1 MLRMSSPSPADCGCH
16 PASADTIAQQ
26 RVLKLAL
33 ALNATMFVVG
43 LTAGLL
49 GRSSGLIADSLD
61 MLADASAYAI
71 ALLAIRRGDLFKA
84 RAAGVSG
91 CLLVVL
97 GLGVLSDIARR
108 ALLGHSPEGWVMIA
122 VASVSLVVN
131 ASVLRLLGRVRNEG
145 VHLNATWIF
154 TRVDVIA
161 NLGVIASGLVVLL
174 TPFSAADMIVGVA
187 IGLYVVKE
195 GVEILKNASEARRT
209 ARAALRPQ

>member
-1 MLRMSSPSPADCGCH
+1 M
-16 PASADTIAQQ
+16 
-26 RVLKLAL
+26 LKLAL

-71 ALLAIRRGDLFKA
+71 ALLAISRSELFKA
-84 RAAGVSG
+84 RAARVSG
-91 CLLVVL
+91 IMLTLL
-97 GLGVLSDIARR
+97 GLGVLTDVVRR
-108 ALLGHSPEGWVMIA
+108 ALGAHEPVGWLMIA
-122 VASVSLVVN
+122 VASLSLVVN
-131 ASVLRLLGRVRNEG
+131 ATVLRLLGRVRDQG

-174 TPFSAADMIVGVA
+174 TPFRFADMIVGAA
-187 IGLYVVKE
+187 IGLYVIKE
-195 GVEILKNASEARRT
+195 GFEILREAAQ
-209 ARAALRPQ
+209 ARE

>member
-1 MLRMSSPSPADCGCH
+1 MSSPSPADCGCH

-71 ALLAIRRGDLFKA
+71 ALLAISRSELFKA
-84 RAAGVSG
+84 RAARVSG
-91 CLLVVL
+91 IMLTLL
-97 GLGVLSDIARR
+97 GLGVLTDVVRR
-108 ALLGHSPEGWVMIA
+108 ALGAHEPVGWVMIA
-122 VASVSLVVN
+122 VASLSLVVN
-131 ASVLRLLGRVRNEG
+131 ATVLRLLGRVRDQG

-174 TPFSAADMIVGVA
+174 TPFRFADMIVGAA
-187 IGLYVVKE
+187 IGLYVIKE
-195 GVEILKNASEARRT
+195 GLEILREAAQ
-209 ARAALRPQ
+209 ARE